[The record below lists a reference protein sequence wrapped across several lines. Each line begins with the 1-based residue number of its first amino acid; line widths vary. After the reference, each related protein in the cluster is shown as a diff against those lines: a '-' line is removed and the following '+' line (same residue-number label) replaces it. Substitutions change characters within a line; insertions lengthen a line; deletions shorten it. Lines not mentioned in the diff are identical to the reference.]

1 MSSCNRKLLKIQ
13 VQNTDPKSLAVS
25 VVPTLPLKVS
35 LSFDPKVSGLSLSQ
49 TTLSQVSL
57 TDDLWNKTQPNDIL
71 LCSDIWF
78 VSKNID
84 DIFNFIDN
92 FTSTITT
99 SSLLQYPNDI
109 FNFIDIANTI
119 LLKHHTNSLNYI
131 DTFSINIEKQYL
143 ELLVYLENIKLNS
156 NKYISEVSDFNTESC
171 NMYFDNYIE
180 SSYFTN
186 LYVATH
192 IPLIFHS

>member
-1 MSSCNRKLLKIQ
+1 MAKYNRKLLKIQ
-13 VQNTDPKSLAVS
+13 VQT
-25 VVPTLPLKVS
+25 T
-35 LSFDPKVSGLSLSQ
+35 DPKVSGL
-49 TTLSQVSL
+49 SL

-84 DIFNFIDN
+84 DIFDFIDN
-92 FTSTITT
+92 FTSIITT
-99 SSLLQYPNDI
+99 ALIQNPNDI
-109 FNFIDIANTI
+109 FDFIDIANTI
-119 LLKHHTNSLNYI
+119 LLKQHTNSLNYI
-131 DTFSINIEKQYL
+131 DTFSINVEKQYL

-156 NKYISEVSDFNTESC
+156 NKYISEVSDFTTESC
-171 NMYFDNYIE
+171 NMYYDDYIE
-180 SSYFTN
+180 SSYSTN

>member
-1 MSSCNRKLLKIQ
+1 MAKCNRKLLKIQ
-13 VQNTDPKSLAVS
+13 VQST
-25 VVPTLPLKVS
+25 
-35 LSFDPKVSGLSLSQ
+35 DPKVSGLSLSP
-49 TTLSQVSL
+49 TTLPQVSL

-92 FTSTITT
+92 FTSSIITT
-99 SSLLQYPNDI
+99 ALIQNPNDI
-109 FNFIDIANTI
+109 FDFIDVANTI
-119 LLKHHTNSLNYI
+119 LLKQHTNSLNYI
-131 DTFSINIEKQYL
+131 DTFSINVEKQYL

-156 NKYISEVSDFNTESC
+156 NKYISEVSVFTTESC
-171 NMYFDNYIE
+171 NMYYDDYIE